1 MNNLLLGL
9 IGLFILLLL
18 LVLIFFV
25 KKLVEKQS
33 QHEEVDLE
41 KLVDQVFGRSV
52 EKITKQSKLILE
64 KDKETIKENLENKHK
79 QIEKLVR
86 QLEDE
91 LHRRDADLKLTEKER
106 SQYFGALKKAIE
118 EQRAVSEKLATS
130 TNELKKVLANNQ
142 QRGAWGE
149 RIIENILQSSGL
161 QEGKQWLRQS
171 RLGSTN
177 LRPDITL
184 LLPHERIVPVD
195 VKFPFASLQKM
206 TNETSKEARKQYK
219 LQFARD
225 IKIKINKVAEYIS
238 PESGTLDY
246 AIMFV
251 PNEAVFAFIN
261 QEFAELVD
269 FAITKRVLM
278 VSPISFIIVARTV
291 MESYRN
297 FMVADN
303 LREVLKQIEAF
314 INEWS
319 KFKLSFEKY
328 GNAIGSL
335 QKSYEQLAG
344 TRVRQMERRI
354 DKVKETGG
362 GVLIEAKTKTKA
374 V

>member
-1 MNNLLLGL
+1 MSNSLLSLLGIAIVVL
-9 IGLFILLLL
+9 LAVLLFFI
-18 LVLIFFV
+18 
-25 KKLVEKQS
+25 KKLLDLQGKK
-33 QHEEVDLE
+33 EEVDLE
-41 KLVDQVFGRSV
+41 KLVNQVFGKSV
-52 EKITKQSKLILE
+52 EKIAKQSKQVLE
-64 KDKETIKENLENKHK
+64 SDKEAIKIDLENKHK
-79 QIEKLVR
+79 QLEKLVH

-91 LHRRDADLKLTEKER
+91 LKRRDRDLKLTEKER
-106 SQYFGALKKAIE
+106 SQYFGELKKAIE

-130 TNELKKVLANNQ
+130 TSELKKVLASNQ

-171 RLGSTN
+171 RLGKTN

-184 LLPHERIVPVD
+184 LLPHERVVPVD

-206 TNETSKEARKQYK
+206 TNETSREAKRQYK

-225 IKIKINKVAEYIS
+225 IKIKVDKVAEYIS

-261 QEFAELVD
+261 QEFPDLVD
-269 FAITKRVLM
+269 AAISKRVLM

-303 LREVLKQIEAF
+303 LREVLQHIEAF
-314 INEWS
+314 TEEWV
-319 KFKLSFEKY
+319 KFKIGFDKY
-328 GNAIGSL
+328 GNAITSL
-335 QKSYEQLAG
+335 QKSYEQLSS

-354 DKVKETGG
+354 DRVKEA
-362 GVLIEAKTKTKA
+362 GVGALLEGKTEK
-374 V
+374 